1 MFDKYSLPYQVQNGD
16 KTLNIRSKCDF
27 RIVLDVIKALNDD
40 ELTDEEKAQCGL
52 VIFYENYRDIQDVDE
67 ALNDMIKIIS
77 YSDDLERNNDSKPQL
92 MDWHKDFNY
101 VVQPI
106 NKVVGYDVRDPNKS
120 THWWS
125 FIGAYMEIDDE
136 CTFSTIVSI
145 RSKKAK
151 HQKLEKWE
159 EEFCREHPE
168 LIALPQRYSQ
178 EEEEF
183 FSLFE

>member
-1 MFDKYSLPYQVQNGD
+1 MFDKYNLPFEVQNGD
-16 KTLNIRSKCDF
+16 KRLLIRSKCDF
-27 RIVLDVIKALNDD
+27 RVVLDTIQALQDNA
-40 ELTDEEKAQCGL
+40 LTDEEKAQCAL
-52 VIFYENYRDIQDVDE
+52 IIFYENYEEIQDPQE
-67 ALNDMIKIIS
+67 ALNDMMKIIS
-77 YSDDLERNNDSKPQL
+77 YSDDLESDNDNKPQL
-92 MDWHKDFNY
+92 MDWNKDFKQL
-101 VVQPI
+101 VPPI
-106 NKVVGYDVRDPNKS
+106 NRILGYDIRMPN
-120 THWWS
+120 TFCHWHTFLS
-125 FIGAYMEIDDE
+125 AYFEIGE

-168 LIALPQRYSQ
+168 LISLPQRYSQ